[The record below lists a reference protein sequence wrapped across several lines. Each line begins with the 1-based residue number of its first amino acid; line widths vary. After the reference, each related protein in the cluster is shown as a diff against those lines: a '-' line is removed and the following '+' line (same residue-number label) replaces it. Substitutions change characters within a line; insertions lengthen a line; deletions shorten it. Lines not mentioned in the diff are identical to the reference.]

1 MTNVNNLKEN
11 SSRSKGKKSEE
22 IAFDFLEKSG
32 FQIIDKNWH
41 SGRYG
46 EIDVIAKDVKTND
59 LVFIEVKSRFTNL
72 TEAKELV
79 NKKKQAQIY
88 KLANVYLSLNKLE
101 NRACRFDVIA
111 LRIGRGK
118 KKLEHIKNAF

>member
-1 MTNVNNLKEN
+1 MNGLKEN
-11 SSRSKGKKSEE
+11 SSRFKGKKSEE
-22 IAFDFLEKSG
+22 IAFNFLEKNG

-46 EIDVIAKDVKTND
+46 EIDAIAYDSKTNE
-59 LVFIEVKSRFTNL
+59 LVFIEIKSRFTSL

-79 NKKKQAQIY
+79 NKKKQGQLI
-88 KLANVYLSLNKLE
+88 KLANNYLYLNRLE
-101 NRACRFDVIA
+101 EKPCRFDVIA
-111 LRIGRGK
+111 LKIGREE